1 MLIPVVLIEPI
12 RMIMSSC
19 RLSRPFSKEER
30 GRGFISRTSV
40 GNRYFT
46 EVELSIS
53 INVKKKKPA
62 QKSSDLFKKEMSLT
76 LHLLPENV
84 SLERRTPH

>member
-1 MLIPVVLIEPI
+1 MLTPVVLMGSI

-30 GRGFISRTSV
+30 GFISRTSV

-46 EVELSIS
+46 EVELSTS
-53 INVKKKKPA
+53 INVKKKPA
-62 QKSSDLFKKEMSLT
+62 QKSSDLFKKEISLT
-76 LHLLPENV
+76 LRLLPENV

>member
-1 MLIPVVLIEPI
+1 
-12 RMIMSSC
+12 MIMSSC

-30 GRGFISRTSV
+30 GFISQTSV

-53 INVKKKKPA
+53 INVKKKTA
-62 QKSSDLFKKEMSLT
+62 QKSSELLKKEISLT
-76 LHLLPENV
+76 F
-84 SLERRTPH
+84 SSSARERVARTANAPLTFR

>member
-1 MLIPVVLIEPI
+1 
-12 RMIMSSC
+12 MIMSSC

-30 GRGFISRTSV
+30 GFISQISV

-53 INVKKKKPA
+53 INVKKKNGAKIFRVV
-62 QKSSDLFKKEMSLT
+62 QKGNKSDFASSARERVASARTANAPLT
-76 LHLLPENV
+76 FPKNSEIL
-84 SLERRTPH
+84 

>member
-1 MLIPVVLIEPI
+1 
-12 RMIMSSC
+12 MIMSSC
-19 RLSRPFSKEER
+19 RLSRPFSKEE
-30 GRGFISRTSV
+30 RGFISRTSV

-62 QKSSDLFKKEMSLT
+62 QKSSELFKQETSLT
-76 LHLLPENV
+76 FRLLPENV